1 VWDWLIE
8 SICVSTIVQRWLRL
22 ILVAVTLVTLILGV
36 LIHLMLLVVTKAIIS
51 RSKISVDV
59 YTNIYVAL
67 SRRRDLLLRILTS
80 LKVVH
85 VVITHE
91 LLMLLLT
98 YLFSTVHALFES
110 ISFETFFLVR
120 GCLTFLD
127 FSSLA
132 HSVTA
137 CHDSSCGFLYLLTA
151 FLRTALEASYL
162 CTLVTCCQLGVL
174 FD

>member
-1 VWDWLIE
+1 MWDWLIE

-51 RSKISVDV
+51 RRKISVDV
-59 YTNIYVAL
+59 YTNVYVAL
-67 SRRRDLLLRILTS
+67 SRSRDLLLRILTS

-98 YLFSTVHALFES
+98 YLFSHVHGLIES
-110 ISFETFFLVR
+110 ISFKTFFLVR
-120 GCLTFLD
+120 GCL
-127 FSSLA
+127 
-132 HSVTA
+132 
-137 CHDSSCGFLYLLTA
+137 
-151 FLRTALEASYL
+151 AL
-162 CTLVTCCQLGVL
+162 
-174 FD
+174 

>member
-1 VWDWLIE
+1 MWDWLIE

-51 RSKISVDV
+51 RRKISVDV
-59 YTNIYVAL
+59 YTNVYVAL
-67 SRRRDLLLRILTS
+67 SRSRDLLLRILTS

-98 YLFSTVHALFES
+98 YLFSPVHGLIES
-110 ISFETFFLVR
+110 ISFKTFFLVR
-120 GCLTFLD
+120 GCLALLD
-127 FSSLA
+127 FSALA
-132 HSVTA
+132 HSVAA
-137 CHDSSCGFLYLLTA
+137 CHHCS
-151 FLRTALEASYL
+151 
-162 CTLVTCCQLGVL
+162 
-174 FD
+174 